1 MYGNFIFQHRKN
13 AFRPG
18 RIFFGSVFVF
28 VVLLTSLFPPVSLL
42 YAQQLIP
49 PLKRDDFNQIHDW
62 WEYHRDGIPKSDS
75 EALHN
80 GKGFLRLNLRNPVFG
95 KEFNIGISEFQNI
108 YSKKQTYLCV
118 EARIKLLTPL
128 MPGSRGWG
136 FWKSNKG
143 QTHQSLAWF
152 MQQKDVQSKKR
163 SWSLV
168 GTVVGKRRKVKPWH
182 PDIGVWHV
190 YRIERD
196 LRQKTTRFWVDG
208 KLFLSTVGL
217 APKERLSFHLW
228 MDNQVYSKKKGIL
241 RQQWKGNEAM
251 VVDYVQIQTERNVAP
266 QPQILNAH
274 VLFYKNFN
282 AILNG
287 QNTYQV
293 GTYPFTSKG
302 DSVYLLL
309 TVRAEDLRPY
319 DVPDRLT
326 VCLDRETAPLIQV
339 DGEKLQAGTRTF
351 FKKILLPKGKHHIRL
366 QARATPLLYDLLVLD
381 ATGSTVT
388 VNTQAVNGSDTRF
401 NWNCTEETPY
411 LLYAAVTAR
420 EAPGFDQIHRN
431 NLLERQD
438 EDFQLQLISPEGGTN
453 KKMEFCGN
461 KLFGD
466 CKTRLLTGTM
476 SSGTYALIVKKE
488 GHPEIQ
494 RLFLVRWNK

>member
-18 RIFFGSVFVF
+18 KIFFGSVFIF

-75 EALHN
+75 EALQN

-136 FWKSNKG
+136 FWKSSKG
-143 QTHQSLAWF
+143 KIHRSIAWF
-152 MQQKDVQSKKR
+152 MQQKDAQNKKR

-168 GTVVGKRRKVKPWH
+168 GTVDGERRKVKPWH
-182 PDIGVWHV
+182 PKINTWHV

-208 KLFLSTVGL
+208 ELFLSTVGL

-228 MDNQVYSKKKGIL
+228 MDNQVYSRKKGIL

-366 QARATPLLYDLLVLD
+366 RARATPLLYDLLVLD

-388 VNTQAVNGSDTRF
+388 VNTQAINGSDTRF
-401 NWNCTEETPY
+401 NWNCAEETPY

-438 EDFQLQLISPEGGTN
+438 EDLQLQLISPEGGTN

-466 CKTRLLTGTM
+466 CKTRLLIGTM

-494 RLFLVRWNK
+494 RLFLVRWKK